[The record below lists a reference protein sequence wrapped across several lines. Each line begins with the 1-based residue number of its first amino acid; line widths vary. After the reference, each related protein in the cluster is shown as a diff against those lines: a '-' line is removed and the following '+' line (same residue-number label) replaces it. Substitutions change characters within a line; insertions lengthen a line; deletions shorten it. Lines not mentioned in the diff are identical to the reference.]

1 MDRASANFPYLY
13 FAFRVG
19 MLGLTL
25 VALAAWGITG
35 FNVMEGA
42 VPIIGIQWSTFAT
55 FTFFYYLL
63 MVNFQAGGL
72 NHFSDLKTNFKQD
85 LGFLGRVFRHPKGI
99 RDAYPNQ
106 GVLDGIRA
114 MLLSSLICLGA
125 LFLFEAIW
133 VPLYDY
139 FQFGSVMWPVYMA
152 SMPSGQ
158 VSPLIRNMVLGIFPL
173 ALMPLALRLL
183 SLDSPTKDRFQVKW
197 RLDSGLVLL
206 MAIGF
211 AFWGLWIT
219 FPHQAM
225 STANLAASQVMGLTS
240 SSFSLTNCYVWP
252 SQGFFPQN
260 TYTFYPCAVQGTSYT
275 LPQIM
280 GFFNPDNWLHLVN
293 VLTKFCTFA
302 AICYPFMAIV
312 RRNE

>member
-1 MDRASANFPYLY
+1 
-13 FAFRVG
+13 

-35 FNVMEGA
+35 FNIMEGA

-55 FTFFYYLL
+55 FTFFFYLL
-63 MVNFQAGGL
+63 MVNFQRGGL
-72 NHFSDLKTNFKQD
+72 DCLAELKANIKQD
-85 LGFLGRVFRHPKGI
+85 FGFLARVFTHPRGI
-99 RDAYPNQ
+99 RDAYPNE
-106 GVLDGIRA
+106 GIMDGIRA

-152 SMPSGQ
+152 SMPPGQ
-158 VSPLIRNMVLGIFPL
+158 IAPLIRNMVLGIFPL
-173 ALMPLALRLL
+173 LLAPLALKLL
-183 SLDSPTKDRFQVKW
+183 SLDSPTKDRFFVKW
-197 RLDSGLVLL
+197 RFNRFSFVV
-206 MAIGF
+206 IF
-211 AFWGLWIT
+211 AALFWVQWII
-219 FPHQAM
+219 FPHQSI
-225 STANLAASQVMGLTS
+225 STALAASQVMGLQA
-240 SSFSLTNCYVWP
+240 SSFNPANCYIWP
-252 SQGFFPQN
+252 SQGYFPQN
-260 TYTFYPCAVQGTSYT
+260 TYTFYPCAVKGANYT

-293 VLTKFCTFA
+293 VLTKFFTFA
-302 AICYPFMAIV
+302 AICYPFMALV